1 MTLSHH
7 RMRGLPAGLGLTLAL
22 AATFAAAAADRPSLR
37 GDVTVSGDLLTLG
50 DLVANA
56 PAAAAA
62 TPLFRAPALGQAGTI
77 QAQRIL
83 GAAEALGI
91 GGVETAGRGHVTVTR
106 AARHVGASEI
116 EAAIRKRLVAQFG
129 MDPNATGLSFEGTA
143 PTLVVAPDVG
153 GEVTAS
159 DVTLDRRSRRVQAT
173 VWIGPSPNERR
184 AQARI
189 GAVAVDLVEVAVAG
203 RAIGRGD
210 TVRAADVMLE
220 RRARDLVPP
229 DAILDGSPL
238 EGRVARRSL
247 GAGSLMKPAD
257 LVRPELVGRGDVV
270 TVSYETPGV
279 SLTMR
284 AKASEAGALGDTVG
298 ITNPQ
303 SKKVLQA
310 VVIGPGRVSVSAAPT
325 GRLAAAATPS
335 P

>member
-1 MTLSHH
+1 MTFSQHH
-7 RMRGLPAGLGLTLAL
+7 RRSAVRAGFGLALAL
-22 AATFAAAAADRPSLR
+22 AATVAAAADRPTLR

-91 GGVETAGRGHVTVTR
+91 GGIETAGRAQVSVTR

-129 MDPNATGLSFEGTA
+129 MDPNATGLSFEGPA
-143 PTLVVAPDVG
+143 PTLIVAPDVT

-173 VWIGPSPNERR
+173 IWIGPSANERR
-184 AQARI
+184 AQSRVSAT
-189 GAVAVDLVEVAVAG
+189 AVDLVEVAVAG

-210 TVRAADVMLE
+210 TVRPGDVVVE
-220 RRARDLVPP
+220 RRARDLVPA
-229 DAILDGSPL
+229 DAVLDGNPL
-238 EGRVARRSL
+238 EGRVARRTL
-247 GAGSLMKPAD
+247 GAGSLMKLAD

-270 TVSYETPGV
+270 TVIYETPGV

-284 AKASEAGALGDTVG
+284 AKASEAGSLGDTVG

-310 VVIGPGRVSVSAAPT
+310 VVVGPGRVSVSAAPA
-325 GRLAAAATPS
+325 GRLLASATPS